1 MLFWFLFYTGAMAGP
16 DYIFEAQIGGR
27 IAGLD
32 EAGRGPW
39 AGPVV
44 AAAVILDPE
53 NIPFGLND
61 SKKLSA
67 RKREDLFMVICKT
80 AHVGVG
86 QASVMEIDTLNIL
99 EASMLAMRR
108 ALAAIPIRAD
118 AALVDGNRDPGL
130 GLPTKCLVKG
140 DSRSFSI
147 AAASIIAKV
156 TRDKIMSDLAI
167 DFPEYGWEQN
177 AGYGVPKHQE
187 ALNLVGPTPHHRK
200 SFAPIA
206 KLILKEKVVTI

>member
-1 MLFWFLFYTGAMAGP
+1 MAGP
-16 DYIFEAQIGGR
+16 DYTFETLIGGR
-27 IAGLD
+27 VAGLD

-53 NIPFGLND
+53 NIPFSLND

-67 RKREDLFMVICKT
+67 RKREDLFEVIRKT

>member
-1 MLFWFLFYTGAMAGP
+1 MAGP
-16 DYIFEAQIGGR
+16 DYTFETLIGGR
-27 IAGLD
+27 VAGLD
-32 EAGRGPW
+32 EVGRGPW

-53 NIPFGLND
+53 NIPQGLND

-67 RKREDLFMVICKT
+67 RKREDLFEVISMA

-130 GLPTKCLVKG
+130 NLPTKCLVKG
-140 DSRSFSI
+140 DCRSFSI

-156 TRDKIMSDLAI
+156 TRDKIMSDLAK

-206 KLILKEKVVTI
+206 KLILKEKAVTI

>member
-1 MLFWFLFYTGAMAGP
+1 MAGP

>member
-1 MLFWFLFYTGAMAGP
+1 MAGP
-16 DYIFEAQIGGR
+16 DYTFEAQIGGR
-27 IAGLD
+27 VAGLD
-32 EAGRGPW
+32 EVGRGPW

-67 RKREDLFMVICKT
+67 RKREDLFMVIRKT

-206 KLILKEKVVTI
+206 KLILKEKAVTI

>member
-1 MLFWFLFYTGAMAGP
+1 MAGP
-16 DYIFEAQIGGR
+16 DYTFEAQIGGR
-27 IAGLD
+27 VAGLD
-32 EAGRGPW
+32 EVGRGPW

-67 RKREDLFMVICKT
+67 RKREDLFMVIRKT

>member
-1 MLFWFLFYTGAMAGP
+1 MVGP
-16 DYIFEAQIGGR
+16 DYTFEAQIGGR
-27 IAGLD
+27 VAGLD

-67 RKREDLFMVICKT
+67 LKRKDLFMVIRKT